1 MLASTLGGEGMEG
14 YIPLKGTTNTV
25 AAQRHNV
32 LWTQYTINNL
42 DESHCKRITITIAIE
57 FSFPP
62 LAPYKVPTMK
72 IVDIIVGD
80 SA

>member
-1 MLASTLGGEGMEG
+1 MQTYFVNFG

-42 DESHCKRITITIAIE
+42 DESHCKRITTIIAIE

-80 SA
+80 SV